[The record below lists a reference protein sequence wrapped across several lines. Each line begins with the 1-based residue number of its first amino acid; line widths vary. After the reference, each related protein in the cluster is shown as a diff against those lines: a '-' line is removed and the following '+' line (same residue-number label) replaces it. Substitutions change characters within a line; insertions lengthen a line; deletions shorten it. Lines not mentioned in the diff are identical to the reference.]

1 MGLYVCVEV
10 VSVLRIA
17 GHGIDGKEY
26 FDKSICQWERET
38 GTARTTTLS
47 SWYTTL
53 SSWYTTMS
61 KSQIINARAGENV
74 SVKSDLEGIFQSH
87 VDNGVFPRA
96 VKGDE

>member
-26 FDKSICQWERET
+26 FDESICQWERET
-38 GTARTTTLS
+38 GTART
-47 SWYTTL
+47 TTL